1 MIHLNIGSNLKSI
14 YGDKLRNISIAVD
27 LLSKAK
33 IKIKRISSLYRTPS
47 YPNKNMPDFLNIGL
61 IIDTNYNFLDLRK
74 QTITIEKKIGRVKS
88 KKNSPRVCD
97 IDIIDFNGLVKKGN
111 LELPHPRCHL
121 RNFVLYPIREIDP
134 AWKHPILKKN
144 IDFLIKDLGNKARIE
159 ITRMNKSVI
168 I

>member
-14 YGDKLRNISIAVD
+14 YGDKLKNISIAVD

-47 YPNKNMPDFLNIGL
+47 YPNKSMPDFLNIGL

-88 KKNSPRVCD
+88 KKNSPRVK
-97 IDIIDFNGLVKKGN
+97 IIQKK
-111 LELPHPRCHL
+111 
-121 RNFVLYPIREIDP
+121 V
-134 AWKHPILKKN
+134 
-144 IDFLIKDLGNKARIE
+144 
-159 ITRMNKSVI
+159 SQ
-168 I
+168 